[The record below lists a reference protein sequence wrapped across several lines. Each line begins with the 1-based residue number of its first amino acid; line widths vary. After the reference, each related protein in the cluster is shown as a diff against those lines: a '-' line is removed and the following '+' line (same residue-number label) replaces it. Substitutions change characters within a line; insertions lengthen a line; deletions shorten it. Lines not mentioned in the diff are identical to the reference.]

1 MSSASVASDL
11 ERMTS
16 LLNHIMA
23 LSIKI
28 GGFSDGPHLREEIQ
42 ADIRNLTS
50 LCQSTKT
57 ALSALKDA
65 GSPSVDDHLARFNEL
80 RGRIQQDL
88 PTVVQKLR
96 GSSDLGPSGQAAASA
111 GREAPVLDQRLLDG
125 ETDLIDILE
134 QQVNEILITMREV
147 NQLFGETFEQLQA
160 HRHILTAIETHTSEA
175 LSEMERGN
183 ETLEEAKEKQKAST
197 KCLCW
202 IFVILALVVAAVVLI
217 ILSQTIWK
225 KQPDP
230 GGDSVTPPPL
240 DTPDPPP
247 GPEFGW
253 ILPF

>member
-11 ERMTS
+11 ERMTN

-23 LSIKI
+23 LSTKI

-42 ADIRNLTS
+42 VDIRNLTL

-57 ALSALKDA
+57 ALLELKEN
-65 GSPSVDDHLARFNEL
+65 GSPSADDHIARFNEL

-88 PTVVQKLR
+88 PGVVQKLR
-96 GSSDLGPSGQAAASA
+96 GSSERAASGQSASFHEETA
-111 GREAPVLDQRLLDG
+111 LDQSLLDG
-125 ETDLIDILE
+125 ESDLIDILE

-147 NQLFGETFEQLQA
+147 NQLFGETLEQLQA
-160 HRHILTAIETHTSEA
+160 QRHILTAIETHTSEA
-175 LSEMERGN
+175 VSEMGRGN
-183 ETLEEAKEKQKAST
+183 EALEEAKEKQKLST

-202 IFVILALVVAAVVLI
+202 IFIIVTLVAVAVVLI

-225 KQPDP
+225 KT
-230 GGDSVTPPPL
+230 VNPPPG
-240 DTPDPPP
+240 TETPFPPDPPP
-247 GPEFGW
+247 IPDLKW